1 MKLRTKIMMIALLPV
16 CFLGIGIFLLAAD
29 RIANGIYDESYAGM
43 EAAAQAVR
51 DIFEVG
57 NPGDYHMDGNG
68 DLWKGDTLNITQS
81 VEIVDHIKNETGMDV
96 TIFWGDTRILT
107 SITNESGDRQVN
119 TKAPDIVVEKVLR
132 NGGYYL
138 DRNVEILGTEYVVCY
153 APFYQNGTEMPVGMV
168 FLGKPRQTVAKL
180 INEIRAQ
187 MLGAIAAVLLV
198 TAVVVTLL
206 VNRIV
211 NGLVKSM
218 GLLKQIAQGDLTVK
232 VEPSILK
239 RSDEVGMLGEE
250 IMLLQDKLQAIVHVL
265 REKSHQLDQASISLN
280 DHSGTVLQLMKGL
293 DQSAQEMSV
302 SCCGQ
307 AEDAGRAGS
316 SATQMGEMLGDSSV
330 EIHKMYDI
338 SSQIQEMAQETMTE
352 ILELNEDMAQVRTSI
367 DYLAKQTQLTKESAD
382 KISSATDLIAAVASQ
397 TSLLSLNASIE
408 AARAGDL
415 GRGFGVV
422 ASEIQKL
429 SVQANDA
436 VDDIRVMTEALTE
449 NSNHT
454 IQRMEEVQN
463 VIASQEQ
470 NIKKTGQVFEHVKA
484 GIQESVSH
492 MDTVIAKTGDMDGVR
507 SDMVA
512 TVQNSA
518 ALAQQNAA
526 SIEEMLSALESA
538 FEDIKRLSQKTD
550 ELGELSAQMKDS
562 VGMFRVQGA

>member
-1 MKLRTKIMMIALLPV
+1 M
-16 CFLGIGIFLLAAD
+16 
-29 RIANGIYDESYAGM
+29 
-43 EAAAQAVR
+43 
-51 DIFEVG
+51 
-57 NPGDYHMDGNG
+57 
-68 DLWKGDTLNITQS
+68 
-81 VEIVDHIKNETGMDV
+81 
-96 TIFWGDTRILT
+96 
-107 SITNESGDRQVN
+107 
-119 TKAPDIVVEKVLR
+119 
-132 NGGYYL
+132 
-138 DRNVEILGTEYVVCY
+138 
-153 APFYQNGTEMPVGMV
+153 
-168 FLGKPRQTVAKL
+168 
-180 INEIRAQ
+180 
-187 MLGAIAAVLLV
+187 LLV

-250 IMLLQDKLQAIVHVL
+250 IMLLQDKLQAIVHAL